1 MKTQTLIVITGPT
14 GVGKTELVLH
24 IAERLGVPIINADS
38 RQIYKELP
46 IGTAAPSA
54 EQLERVSHYF
64 VGTHHIT
71 DYFSAS
77 LFEKEVLDIMSNNPE
92 SSFILSGG
100 SMMYIDAV
108 CNGIDEMPTIDDKIR
123 NKLMERFETEGLE
136 SLCDELKQIDHKYWE
151 IVDRK
156 NPRRV
161 IHALEI
167 CHQSGKTYTSFRLKK
182 NIERPFKIVKIG
194 LNRTRGELY
203 NRINQRTIE
212 MIQNGLIDEA
222 MKVYPFKHLNSLNT
236 VGYKE
241 LSLIHI

>member
-77 LFEKEVLDIMSNNPE
+77 LFEKEVLDIMSN
-92 SSFILSGG
+92 
-100 SMMYIDAV
+100 
-108 CNGIDEMPTIDDKIR
+108 
-123 NKLMERFETEGLE
+123 
-136 SLCDELKQIDHKYWE
+136 
-151 IVDRK
+151 
-156 NPRRV
+156 
-161 IHALEI
+161 
-167 CHQSGKTYTSFRLKK
+167 
-182 NIERPFKIVKIG
+182 
-194 LNRTRGELY
+194 
-203 NRINQRTIE
+203 
-212 MIQNGLIDEA
+212 
-222 MKVYPFKHLNSLNT
+222 SLNPHL
-236 VGYKE
+236 Y
-241 LSLIHI
+241 